1 MVDEKRVQTCAAQ
14 QDSMNLVLTGSEKNP
29 YVTKVALTGSRKL
42 LQPHMLIL
50 KSVKFVLMAH
60 RINRTGRKIMPG
72 CMCLTGQE

>member
-1 MVDEKRVQTCAAQ
+1 V
-14 QDSMNLVLTGSEKNP
+14 NLVLTGSEKNL

-50 KSVKFVLMAH
+50 KSVKFVRMVH

-72 CMCLTGQE
+72 YVCLTGIE